1 MSYAEVAVDAP
12 TGSNRTFSYSYVEGM
27 EILPG
32 HLVRVPFGARK
43 LQGIV
48 VRLVAVPGVPE
59 TRDIDSVLIP
69 EPLLSEIQIEVAEW
83 LSRYYS
89 CSLFEAAA
97 QMLPPG
103 GRLRSRTFFAIS
115 PKQDNIDGFQLT
127 ELQQRVMEFLNGKG
141 EVDQER
147 VVRLLGERVR
157 PSLSALAKRG
167 FLDRSTKAAGRNLS
181 PKYREVASLSPGSEA
196 SVRDWLTLSTGR
208 APRQAALAAKLLE
221 SKAPLVLAEA
231 RKEYGAG
238 PVKALSERGWL
249 VKERVAVDRDP
260 LEGRVFPPSP
270 SVKLTGGQERVA
282 RDICETLGDPS
293 AMPRTHLIQGVT
305 GSGKTEVYLA
315 AVERCLSMGK
325 KAIVLVPEIAL
336 TYQTIERF
344 ASRFPGQVAVLHSG
358 LSRGERYDQWW
369 RVWRGDYGV
378 VIGSRSAI
386 FAPQRDLGLIV
397 IDEEHEWTYKQHDAS
412 PRYHAREVAAHFA
425 ELSGAVLV
433 LGSASPDV
441 DSYFRGLKKEYRLH
455 LLPDRIA
462 ANESDGRVRDA
473 NAPLADVKIV
483 DMRQELRRGNRD
495 MFSGELA
502 SAMDDCINAGGQM
515 MLFLNRRGS
524 SSHMQCRSCGYS
536 LRCTRCDVPL
546 TYHGSTNRLLCH
558 YCGLRR
564 RLTEQCPSCL
574 NYRMSMYGIGTQAV
588 VEEVEARYPDVGV
601 VRWDRDVP
609 AGPKAYEEYLGKFR
623 SGEARILVGTQ
634 MIAKGLHF
642 PRVTLVGVVSADV
655 GLNIPDYRVGE
666 RAFQIL
672 CQVAGRAG
680 RGDEKGRVI
689 FQTYQPEN
697 YAVRAAALQDYQSF
711 YREEMAY
718 RLEQA
723 NPPYSKLIRLLFSHT
738 NGAYCEQQANKLAG
752 ILHDERDAWGLSDVD
767 ILGPTPAYPTRLRGR
782 YRCHIILRGPDP
794 RILLDSVTVPARW
807 VVDID
812 PVSLT

>member
-1 MSYAEVAVDAP
+1 MRYAEVAVDAP
-12 TGSNRTFSYSYVEGM
+12 TGSNRTFSYSCVEGM
-27 EILPG
+27 EVLPG

-59 TRDIDSVLIP
+59 TRDIDSVLIS
-69 EPLLSEIQIEVAEW
+69 EPLLSEIQVEVAEW
-83 LSRYYS
+83 LSRYYR

-103 GRLRSRTFFAIS
+103 KRLRDRTFFAVS
-115 PKQDNIDGFQLT
+115 PKLDNIEGVRLT
-127 ELQQRVMEFLNGKG
+127 ELQERVVEFLNGKG
-141 EVDQER
+141 DVDQER

-157 PSLSALAKRG
+157 PSLSSLVKRG
-167 FLDRSTKAAGRNLS
+167 VLDRSTRAAGGNLS
-181 PKYREVASLSPGSEA
+181 HKYREVASLSPGSEA
-196 SVRDWLTLSTGR
+196 TVREWLTRSTGK
-208 APRQAALAAKLLE
+208 APRQAALAARLLE

-238 PVKALSERGWL
+238 PVKALSDRGWL
-249 VKERVAVDRDP
+249 VKEREAVDRDP

-270 SVKLTGGQERVA
+270 PVRLTEGQERVA
-282 RDICETLGDPS
+282 RDVCDTLGDPS
-293 AMPRTHLIQGVT
+293 AFPRTHLIQGVT

-358 LSRGERYDQWW
+358 LSPGERHDQWW
-369 RVWRGDYGV
+369 KVWRGDYGV

-397 IDEEHEWTYKQHDAS
+397 IDEEHEWTYKQHDAN
-412 PRYHAREVAAHFA
+412 PRYHAREVAARFA
-425 ELSGAVLV
+425 ELSGAVLI

-455 LLPDRIA
+455 LLPDRVA

-473 NAPLADVKIV
+473 SAPLADVKIV
-483 DMRQELRRGNRD
+483 DMRRELRSGNRD
-495 MFSGELA
+495 MFSRELA
-502 SAMDDCINAGGQM
+502 SAMDDCLNAGGQM

-546 TYHGSTNRLLCH
+546 TYHGSTDRLLCH

-564 RLTEQCPSCL
+564 RLTEQCPGCL
-574 NYRMSMYGIGTQAV
+574 NYRMSKYGIGTQAV
-588 VEEVEARYPDVGV
+588 AEEVEARYPDVGV

-680 RGDEKGRVI
+680 RGEEKGRVI

-711 YREEMAY
+711 YTQEMAY

-767 ILGPTPAYPTRLRGR
+767 ILGPTPAYPTRIRGR
-782 YRCHIILRGPDP
+782 YRWHIILRGPDP